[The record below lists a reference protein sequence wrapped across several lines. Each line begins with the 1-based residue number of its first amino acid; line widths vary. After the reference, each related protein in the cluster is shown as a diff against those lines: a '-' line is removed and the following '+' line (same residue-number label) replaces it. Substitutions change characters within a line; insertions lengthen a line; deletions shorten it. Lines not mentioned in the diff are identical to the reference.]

1 MLKDDWY
8 KRYNQ
13 LIRNNSFDEDLIP
26 AVIKTSATNK
36 VDKSGSGIVDKL
48 LSAVN
53 ALTKRVN
60 YLKFELRE
68 KKMIK
73 RLTHIVEGNF
83 YVKIVLTIIKI
94 SYLLLYMGHSIQEW
108 SK

>member
-1 MLKDDWY
+1 M
-8 KRYNQ
+8 
-13 LIRNNSFDEDLIP
+13 
-26 AVIKTSATNK
+26 NK

-83 YVKIVLTIIKI
+83 YVKIV
-94 SYLLLYMGHSIQEW
+94 
-108 SK
+108 

>member
-1 MLKDDWY
+1 M
-8 KRYNQ
+8 
-13 LIRNNSFDEDLIP
+13 
-26 AVIKTSATNK
+26 NK

-94 SYLLLYMGHSIQEW
+94 SYLLLYMGQSIQEW
-108 SK
+108 TK